1 MKRKFLSILLISSVL
16 LSSFLFIGCKEDKNV
31 ESNNNLKTTEN
42 QGTNTNDKNKKDNT
56 STSKEEEKKKEDVVN
71 NTKKKTVY
79 SENSNSKNQKS
90 DTTTKNESG
99 KSLNKSEL
107 AKKIMKT
114 ETSKD
119 MTVTP
124 VNVTNDGKNFSY
136 RKASESSLY
145 YCKEGKFNP
154 EDLSNGFVIDFF
166 GEAEDGSYQFKIT
179 SYDMLKNGGDG
190 TVDSGTAYP
199 NGNIV
204 MNH

>member
-1 MKRKFLSILLISSVL
+1 MKRKFLSILLISSIL
-16 LSSFLFIGCKEDKNV
+16 LSSFILTGCKEDGNV

-42 QGTNTNDKNKKDNT
+42 QSTNNSQDKKDN
-56 STSKEEEKKKEDVVN
+56 SVTSKEEEKKKEDVIN
-71 NTKKKTVY
+71 NAKKKTIY
-79 SENSNSKNQKS
+79 YEDDTIKNQKS
-90 DTTTKNESG
+90 DSSSKKGNE
-99 KSLNKSEL
+99 KPLNKTEL
-107 AKKIMKT
+107 AKKIIKT

-124 VNVTNDGKNFSY
+124 VNVTNSGKNFSFT
-136 RKASESSLY
+136 KAFDSSLY
-145 YCKEGKFNP
+145 YCSESKFNP
-154 EDLSNGFVIDFF
+154 KDLSNGFVIDFF
-166 GEAEDGSYQFKIT
+166 GEAKDGSYQFKIT

>member
-16 LSSFLFIGCKEDKNV
+16 VSSFIFWGCKEDKNV

-90 DTTTKNESG
+90 DTNTKNESG
-99 KSLNKSEL
+99 KSLNKAEL

-145 YCKEGKFNP
+145 YCKEGKFNS

>member
-16 LSSFLFIGCKEDKNV
+16 LSSFIFIGCKEDKNV
-31 ESNNNLKTTEN
+31 ESNNELNTTEN
-42 QGTNTNDKNKKDNT
+42 QGTNTKDKSKNDNS

-71 NTKKKTVY
+71 NTKKKTAY
-79 SENSNSKNQKS
+79 SEDQKS
-90 DTTTKNESG
+90 DTTTKNES
-99 KSLNKSEL
+99 KKPLNKAEL
-107 AKKIMKT
+107 AKKIIKT

-124 VNVTNDGKNFSY
+124 VNVTNPGKNFSY

-145 YCKEGKFNP
+145 YCNEGKFNQ
-154 EDLSNGFVIDFF
+154 EKLSNGFVIDFF
-166 GEAEDGSYQFKIT
+166 GEAKDGSYQFKIT
-179 SYDMLKNGGDG
+179 SYDILKNGGDG

-199 NGNIV
+199 NGDIV